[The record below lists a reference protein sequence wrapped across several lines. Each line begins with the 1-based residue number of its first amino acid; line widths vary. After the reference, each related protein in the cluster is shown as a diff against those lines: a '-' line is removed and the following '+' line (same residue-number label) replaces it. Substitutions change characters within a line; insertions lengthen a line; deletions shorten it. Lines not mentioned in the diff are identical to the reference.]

1 MGETEVISVK
11 HEYLST
17 SLFDSKGYRL
27 ERSVLDPSATGEA
40 RDLLLARKERL
51 HRLLEE
57 WTGEPIP
64 DNAAF
69 ARHQARI
76 PEYTAGGLPVD
87 LRHYLVG
94 EFDLDTRLD
103 LRICR
108 VLATPGVREWLTG
121 FLGTSRYYVH
131 YPPMV
136 RFKMADAPGSI
147 LPAHQ
152 DFTYNRHLSDF
163 ITVWVPLVDIDDEVG
178 GLILYDGSHL
188 DGSVEHAPNGP
199 WAHGLPKP
207 AQLPYARHAAHMKVG
222 DALLF
227 PPQLIHESAPHRSAT
242 RLRYSIDF
250 RVFVAPEDTAK
261 SYFDPFDERVV
272 RRN

>member
-1 MGETEVISVK
+1 MSSVK
-11 HEYLST
+11 CAYPSAM
-17 SLFDSKGYRL
+17 LFNSKGYVL
-27 ERSVLDPSATGEA
+27 ERSVLDPSATSEA
-40 RDLLLARKERL
+40 RDLLLASKERL
-51 HRLLEE
+51 HRLLEQ
-57 WTGEPIP
+57 WTGEPVP

-69 ARHQARI
+69 ARHQLRI
-76 PEYTAGGLPVD
+76 PEYTTKGLPVD

-94 EFDLDTRLD
+94 EFDLETRLD

-108 VLATPGVREWLTG
+108 VLAGPGARELLTQ
-121 FLGTSRYYVH
+121 FFGTSKYYVH

-152 DFTYNRHLSDF
+152 DFTYNGHLRDF

-188 DGSVEHAPNGP
+188 DGSVDHAPNGP
-199 WAHGLPKP
+199 WAHGLKKP
-207 AQLPYARHAAHMKVG
+207 AGLPYAQHPVHMKVG

-227 PPQLIHESAPHRSAT
+227 PPLLIHESAPHRAPT

-250 RVFVAPEDTAK
+250 RVFVSAEDTSK
-261 SYFDPFDERVV
+261 SYFDPFESRVV
-272 RRN
+272 RRD

>member
-1 MGETEVISVK
+1 MGGSEASSAECA
-11 HEYLST
+11 YPST
-17 SLFDSKGYRL
+17 TLFDSRGYLL
-27 ERSVLDPSATGEA
+27 EHALLDPVATAEA
-40 RDLLLARKERL
+40 RSLLLASKERL
-51 HRLLEE
+51 HRLLEQ
-57 WTGEPIP
+57 WTGEPVP

-69 ARHQARI
+69 ARHQLRI
-76 PEYTAGGLPVD
+76 PEYTERGLPVD

-94 EFDLDTRLD
+94 EFDLETRLD
-103 LRICR
+103 RRICR
-108 VLATPGVREWLTG
+108 LLSTPGVQEALTR
-121 FLGTSRYYVH
+121 FFGTPKYYVH

-152 DFTYNRHLSDF
+152 DFTYNRHLRDF
-163 ITVWVPLVDIDDEVG
+163 ITVWVPLVDIDDQVG

-188 DGSVEHAPNGP
+188 GGSVDHAPDGP
-199 WAHGLPKP
+199 WAHGLTKP
-207 AQLPYARHAAHMKVG
+207 ADLPYDKHPVHMKVG

-227 PPQLIHESAPHRSAT
+227 PPLLIHESAPHCSPT

-250 RVFVAPEDTAK
+250 RVFAAPEDTTK
-261 SYFDPFDERVV
+261 SYYDPIEDRVV